1 MTADLYQEEKDLG
14 NDQGSALW
22 VRQRLQYCRRLS
34 FSGALPGESDSWHL
48 KYWKWPCGFMSGA
61 DYPLTDEQTKV
72 QSQGIAW
79 PRSPRIVTTQIG
91 ELVALALREGALPQF
106 LFPLIPTVCSWVSL
120 SFPRAERQGWR
131 STHCHGNQSKAQ
143 SDCSL
148 HGCSSLVA
156 AAGFTAG
163 LWWGHWAIHHTY
175 RRRRLLGPLM
185 SFDINYTSSARRD
198 QVHIEFSLP
207 SQNSFPMPDSE

>member
-72 QSQGIAW
+72 QSQGIA
-79 PRSPRIVTTQIG
+79 
-91 ELVALALREGALPQF
+91 
-106 LFPLIPTVCSWVSL
+106 
-120 SFPRAERQGWR
+120 
-131 STHCHGNQSKAQ
+131 
-143 SDCSL
+143 
-148 HGCSSLVA
+148 
-156 AAGFTAG
+156 
-163 LWWGHWAIHHTY
+163 
-175 RRRRLLGPLM
+175 
-185 SFDINYTSSARRD
+185 
-198 QVHIEFSLP
+198 
-207 SQNSFPMPDSE
+207 